1 MKKVK
6 QKNKIISILLVCF
19 MMLCITA
26 CSATTLPS
34 HPEEDVSQE
43 LPIYLSLHFGNGEVL
58 TKELDYL
65 AYPSSFFNKGYC
77 NGFQYKK
84 LRRSDFNTLVQGF
97 SESKV
102 YTYSDNSIYFTLS
115 VACFPDGT
123 KYPLSEIKNLTIDRE
138 NGTLH
143 AYLWRD
149 EPYAT
154 EREYFKVV
162 TTNTDENP

>member
-1 MKKVK
+1 MKKNK
-6 QKNKIISILLVCF
+6 QKNKIISILLACF
-19 MMLCITA
+19 MMFCITA
-26 CSATTLPS
+26 CDAVTPQAQA
-34 HPEEDVSQE
+34 EEDVPQE

-58 TKELDYL
+58 TREFDYL
-65 AYPSSFFNKGYC
+65 AYPSSRNRRYC
-77 NGFQYKK
+77 HGFQYEK
-84 LRRSDFNTLVQGF
+84 LKRSDFNTFIQVF
-97 SESKV
+97 SEPKI
-102 YTYSDNSIYFTLS
+102 YTYADNSTYFTLS

-154 EREYFKVV
+154 EREYFEK
-162 TTNTDENP
+162 TE

>member
-1 MKKVK
+1 MKKIK

-26 CSATTLPS
+26 CSAATPQAQA
-34 HPEEDVSQE
+34 EEDVSQE

-58 TKELDYL
+58 TKEFDYL
-65 AYPSSFFNKGYC
+65 AYPSSRNSDHC
-77 NGFQYKK
+77 HGFQYEK
-84 LRRSDFNTLVQGF
+84 LRRSNFNTFVQGF

-102 YTYSDNSIYFTLS
+102 YTYADNSIYFTLS
-115 VACFPDGT
+115 VAHFPDGT
-123 KYPLSEIKNLTIDRE
+123 KYPLSEIKHLTIDRE

-154 EREYFKVV
+154 EREYFDVI
-162 TTNTDENP
+162 TANTNENP